1 MTTIWARNNK
11 PTTDVPSM
19 TTLAYLVKAF
29 ICIHTQVYF
38 DFNNGAKNKT
48 KKQIVTSVQFS
59 FRHSDFA
66 RMFVSF
72 INVCIFLFFSFF
84 L

>member
-29 ICIHTQVYF
+29 MYTYP
-38 DFNNGAKNKT
+38 
-48 KKQIVTSVQFS
+48 SVF
-59 FRHSDFA
+59 
-66 RMFVSF
+66 
-72 INVCIFLFFSFF
+72 
-84 L
+84 